1 MNQLNQDLLNLW
13 TRQLDIIHL
22 VIQNEPVKP
31 GFVKHM
37 DKTTLH
43 NSP

>member
-13 TRQLDIIHL
+13 TRQFDIIHL
-22 VIQNEPVKP
+22 DKQNEQVKP

-37 DKTTLH
+37 DKTA
-43 NSP
+43 